1 MRGPKVV
8 RVCVC
13 ARVIYSV
20 GSGPPS
26 NTVVHL
32 KSNLSMLHFNVKK
45 KENMA
50 AVRIELPSYSALTAR
65 GEKSD
70 SASLFGASLVTV
82 VHSHQQV
89 MQ

>member
-1 MRGPKVV
+1 
-8 RVCVC
+8 
-13 ARVIYSV
+13 
-20 GSGPPS
+20 
-26 NTVVHL
+26 
-32 KSNLSMLHFNVKK
+32 MLHFNVTK

-50 AVRIELPSYSALTAR
+50 AGQIELPFYSALTAR

-89 MQ
+89 MQLMQ